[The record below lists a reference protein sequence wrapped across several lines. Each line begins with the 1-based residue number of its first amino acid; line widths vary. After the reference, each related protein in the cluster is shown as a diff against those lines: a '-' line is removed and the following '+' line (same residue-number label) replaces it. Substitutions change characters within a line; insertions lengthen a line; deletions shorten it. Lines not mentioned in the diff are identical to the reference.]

1 MQFLCRHRDPQRH
14 NCPSPSTSRHSAG
27 SSSGRSRR
35 AHSKSPCAVTTSAMS
50 TSATGSS
57 DAAPTAVTTARASA
71 VSKISSSASSPLM
84 LANSILL
91 QLSDVESS
99 ADARTL
105 PPRGGQRRASHR
117 ALGPARG
124 VRGAGLKAP
133 RFTNRDVPLKGT
145 REILL
150 NPAFSAQNSP
160 IVRASSSLLLYL
172 AQVNPAGTEFTRSFP
187 QSSSASLCQVFG
199 LEQSRLVQTAQAGG
213 CAAGG
218 GSVARS

>member
-14 NCPSPSTSRHSAG
+14 NCPSPSTSRLSAG

-35 AHSKSPCAVTTSAMS
+35 AHSKSPFAVTTSAMS

-57 DAAPTAVTTARASA
+57 DAAPTARASA

-84 LANSILL
+84 LANSILV
-91 QLSDVESS
+91 QLSDFESS

-117 ALGPARG
+117 DLGPARG

-133 RFTNRDVPLKGT
+133 RMRDSQTPTFHKKVPGRFYSTLHFRYRIHLYWRRVHSCFTWPK
-145 REILL
+145 
-150 NPAFSAQNSP
+150 
-160 IVRASSSLLLYL
+160 
-172 AQVNPAGTEFTRSFP
+172 
-187 QSSSASLCQVFG
+187 
-199 LEQSRLVQTAQAGG
+199 
-213 CAAGG
+213 
-218 GSVARS
+218 